1 MAETVKKPMPVM
13 GSAAYKALVLREEIG
28 GAAEA
33 APKPTKPNKASAKKD
48 G

>member
-1 MAETVKKPMPVM
+1 MGKLNNKK
-13 GSAAYKALVLREEIG
+13 